1 MPSVAVLTQ
10 VQVDSNVAEL
20 SLAIQVC
27 REGVP
32 RTHLINAYTD
42 GALFLE
48 LYTRDGLG
56 TMVSKDLYEGM
67 RPAAIS
73 DLDQLVRLLRPM
85 EKVGTLIERSEEEV
99 RVNIENFT
107 VIERE
112 GRLIGCSLLKDI
124 GDHIGEI
131 SAFVVQEEFRT
142 EHRGDALLDFVE
154 QRARNSGFKML
165 ALLTTRTGDWFSARG
180 FENKGAAHAAHGV
193 LPRERI
199 SLVNPKRD
207 SMLLCQ
213 YLWDFRNSLHRQIL
227 TIFLKTA
234 VDELCIAL
242 QGDDAAHG
250 GVSHFFYR
258 TIMLVNG
265 PFLGA
270 LH

>member
-99 RVNIENFT
+99 RVDIENFT

-154 QRARNSGFKML
+154 QKARNSGFKML

-207 SMLLCQ
+207 SML
-213 YLWDFRNSLHRQIL
+213 FV
-227 TIFLKTA
+227 KTLDP
-234 VDELCIAL
+234 VTE
-242 QGDDAAHG
+242 
-250 GVSHFFYR
+250 GV
-258 TIMLVNG
+258 G
-265 PFLGA
+265 PPGSRIGY
-270 LH
+270 